1 MDKSVN
7 YEDALARINAHRTEN
22 GEPRLET
29 LPDLDTHCEEC
40 GTAYTEKDLG
50 GGRCLT
56 CGTMIAAPPKVVRRI
71 YVVSFAPSYDESGIG
86 GFEWRRTR
94 REAID
99 TFAHLAEDEGT
110 DLRLLVLDLP
120 NDLTAEQIDDF
131 LSSGHGCEIIDPPD
145 PRTDLDGAI
154 ELWRGEEG

>member
-1 MDKSVN
+1 MDDKQ
-7 YEDALARINAHRTEN
+7 
-22 GEPRLET
+22 
-29 LPDLDTHCEEC
+29 
-40 GTAYTEKDLG
+40 
-50 GGRCLT
+50 
-56 CGTMIAAPPKVVRRI
+56 RI

-94 REAID
+94 AEAIAI
-99 TFAHLAEDEGT
+99 FATLAEDEGI
-110 DLRLLVLDLP
+110 DLRLIVLDLP

-154 ELWRGEEG
+154 ELWRGEE

>member
-1 MDKSVN
+1 MDNKQ
-7 YEDALARINAHRTEN
+7 
-22 GEPRLET
+22 
-29 LPDLDTHCEEC
+29 
-40 GTAYTEKDLG
+40 
-50 GGRCLT
+50 
-56 CGTMIAAPPKVVRRI
+56 RI
-71 YVVSFAPSYDESGIG
+71 YVVSFAPSYEESCVG

-94 REAID
+94 SEAIAI
-99 TFAHLAEDEGT
+99 FATLAEDEGI
-110 DLRLLVLDLP
+110 DLRLIVLDLP